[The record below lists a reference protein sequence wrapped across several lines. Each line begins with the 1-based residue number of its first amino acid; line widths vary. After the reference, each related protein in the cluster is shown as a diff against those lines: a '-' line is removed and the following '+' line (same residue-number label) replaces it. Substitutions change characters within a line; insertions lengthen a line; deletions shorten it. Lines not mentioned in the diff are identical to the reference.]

1 MAWNMAGADFAPASD
16 RALLVSLGNRITPE
30 AHLRVAALARRLAAD
45 PIPHV
50 SNIHPAYCSVLLVFD
65 PLRIDH
71 EQVAEGVAERL
82 EAAGGA
88 PAAPRMVEIPVCYGG
103 EFGPDLEAVAALHE
117 MTPLRLVEIHS
128 SAIYVAQFLGVAPG
142 FAYLSGLADELATP
156 RLDTPRAKVPAGSVA
171 IAGKQA
177 GVYPFETPGGWR
189 VLGRTPLEVFRADRA
204 PANLIGLDD
213 RVRFRP
219 ITRRQFEEAVR

>member
-1 MAWNMAGADFAPASD
+1 MEVQMALYEAS
-16 RALLVSLGNRITPE
+16 A
-30 AHLRVAALARRLAAD
+30 
-45 PIPHV
+45 
-50 SNIHPAYCSVLLVFD
+50 
-65 PLRIDH
+65 
-71 EQVAEGVAERL
+71 
-82 EAAGGA
+82 
-88 PAAPRMVEIPVCYGG
+88 VEM
-103 EFGPDLEAVAALHE
+103 VAALHE

-128 SAIYVAQFLGVAPG
+128 SAIYVAQFLGFAPG